1 MTAEIFSWDEH
12 FFREHLAVA
21 DRRYRVTSPI
31 STLVWMMSSTRFAAF
46 AALLL
51 LPLSRLLAADK
62 IYTPEQIA
70 AESKRANEFFDKNF
84 DAYIA
89 RHPQFASQLGIKT
102 DYDKWDDLSDA
113 ANVADLAISLEN
125 LAALKRDFDFNALD
139 PQTQLSWRLFEQDV
153 ERNAEGFRF
162 RFHNYPVNQMFGWH
176 TSVPTFLMNI
186 HRVDTVKDAEA
197 YIARLNG
204 VAAQAD
210 QLIVNLEKRAGMGIV
225 APKFVFPL
233 VLDAC
238 RKVLEGKP
246 FTEAG
251 DDSTLMA
258 DFTKKIVA
266 LKDVNDPTRERL
278 LGEAKKALL
287 TSFQPSYQKLIAF
300 LETQEKTA
308 TDDVGAWRFPDG
320 RDFYEYALQRTT
332 TTNMTAD
339 EIHALGLQE
348 VARIHGEMKTIMK
361 TVKFKGDLQ
370 KMFKFMRE
378 DPRFYL
384 PDTEEGKAE
393 YLKRATQIIDTMRSR
408 LDELFLTKPKAY
420 VVVKAVEKFRE
431 KSAGKAF
438 YQQPAPDGSRPG
450 MFYVNLSD
458 MKTTPTY
465 ELEGLAYH
473 EGIPGHHM
481 QIAIAQELNGV
492 PKFRRLGSRYT
503 AFTEGWGLYTELL
516 PKEMGLYQDP
526 YSDFGRLALELW
538 RAARLVVDTGLHH
551 KRWTRQ
557 QAIDYLIKNTPNA
570 QADCVEAINRYIV
583 SPSQATA
590 YKIGMLKI
598 LELRAKAKKALGAKF
613 DLRQFHDVVLTNGPV
628 PLDILEELV
637 DRWIKTKQGS

>member
-31 STLVWMMSSTRFAAF
+31 STLFWMMSSTRFAAF

-51 LPLSRLLAADK
+51 FPLSRLLAADK

-287 TSFQPSYQKLIAF
+287 TSFQPSYQKLIAL

-393 YLKRATQIIDTMRSR
+393 YLKRATQIIYTMRSR